1 MVGWVAVGVAGVV
14 ALVVLGFCAYELSWK
29 AKRLRGDVATLQRL
43 AQDATVVRSS
53 ALDAQVRLQNVSV
66 HRSR

>member
-43 AQDATVVRSS
+43 AQDATVARSS

>member
-29 AKRLRGDVATLQRL
+29 ARRLRGDVATVQRL
-43 AQDATVVRSS
+43 ALDATVVRSS
-53 ALDAQVRLQNVSV
+53 ALDAQVRLQHVSV

>member
-29 AKRLRGDVATLQRL
+29 ARRLRGDVATLQRL
-43 AQDATVVRSS
+43 AEDATVVRSS
-53 ALDAQVRLQNVSV
+53 ALDAQVRLQHVSV

>member
-29 AKRLRGDVATLQRL
+29 ARRLRGDVATLQRL
-43 AQDATVVRSS
+43 AEDATVVRSS

>member
-1 MVGWVAVGVAGVV
+1 MVGWVAVGVGGVI

-29 AKRLRGDVATLQRL
+29 ARRLRGDVATLQRV
-43 AQDATVVRSS
+43 AHDATVVRAS
-53 ALDAQVRLQNVSV
+53 ALDAQVRLQHVSA